1 MVFPVGA
8 SVKNPCASAGDI
20 RDTGLIPGSGRSPKG
35 GHGNP
40 FQYSCL
46 DILIDRGAWQVTVHG
61 VTKSQTWLQWLS
73 THAMQYLEAFKLVVH
88 QNMWSFLKPQACMFL
103 PWRLLIQR
111 SSSPGH
117 LYSWEPMPCL
127 YWQVKVI
134 GMEYVRCLFLL
145 VLVGTCQWCQSH
157 CVTCH

>member
-46 DILIDRGAWQVTVHG
+46 DILIDGGAWQVTVHG
-61 VTKSQTWLQWLS
+61 VTKSQT
-73 THAMQYLEAFKLVVH
+73 
-88 QNMWSFLKPQACMFL
+88 
-103 PWRLLIQR
+103 
-111 SSSPGH
+111 
-117 LYSWEPMPCL
+117 
-127 YWQVKVI
+127 
-134 GMEYVRCLFLL
+134 
-145 VLVGTCQWCQSH
+145 
-157 CVTCH
+157 